1 MNDQLHPNHP
11 DYVRHDANTG
21 EVDEEV
27 MVEVLDP
34 INVGALATLQ
44 RVEIDQQVAT
54 AKMYPRN
61 VTQLK
66 KELTALVTMDEDTA
80 DDCIYALP
88 RGKKHIK
95 GPSARF
101 ADALISFWGNARSGA
116 FITQV
121 NKEEKFVEAI
131 GSFQDVE
138 RNVIRQRRVRRPI
151 VTSQGALYNL
161 DMINMTGNAACVI
174 AERNAILNGI
184 PKSLWSGA
192 YERAFALVAGTTQT
206 LGEKLE
212 RATKAFALQGISME
226 QVLEKLDR
234 QDISKVIPD
243 DIVTMRGMLT
253 ALKTGEETVEIMFGR
268 GAASNHEKVAN
279 PLKDEAPARPTG
291 NLDLYNRA
299 NTVIDPG
306 GRVVKMRDN
315 TAVVSP
321 VLDQRFD
328 AGKQWFDTLTAWS
341 DAAANGPRP
350 EFPAG
355 GEQQEAPANHTPAED
370 PISSGVGKP
379 AEKGSEAGAAEV
391 QPAEKTAQASP
402 AGPAAAEKP
411 YTDAEGY
418 MGFIRDRLDAATS
431 KAAVTDLWG
440 STRTDRT
447 ELLSPEQIDVLT
459 KDKEAKLRALK
470 LKEK

>member
-1 MNDQLHPNHP
+1 MNDRSHPNHP
-11 DYVRHDANTG
+11 DYVRHDAQTG
-21 EVDEEV
+21 EVDEDV
-27 MVEVLDP
+27 TIEVLDP

-54 AKMYPRN
+54 AKAYPRN
-61 VTQLK
+61 VPKIKQ
-66 KELTALVTMDEDTA
+66 ELTALVTMDEDTA

-121 NKEEKFVEAI
+121 NREEKFVEAI

-151 VTSQGALYNL
+151 VTSNGQIYNL

-192 YERAFALVAGTTQT
+192 YEQAFALVAGTTKT

-212 RATKAFALQGISME
+212 RATKAFALQGISMD
-226 QVLEKLDR
+226 QVLEKLGH

-253 ALKTGEETVEIMFGR
+253 ALKTGEETVETIFGR

-279 PLKDEAPARPTG
+279 PLQDNPAPAADKQNG
-291 NLDLYNRA
+291 G
-299 NTVIDPG
+299 TV
-306 GRVVKMRDN
+306 
-315 TAVVSP
+315 
-321 VLDQRFD
+321 
-328 AGKQWFDTLTAWS
+328 KQKA
-341 DAAANGPRP
+341 
-350 EFPAG
+350 EPAKS
-355 GEQQEAPANHTPAED
+355 D
-370 PISSGVGKP
+370 PISSGPMRGASTADAAADKVTDGNGRVTKDREP
-379 AEKGSEAGAAEV
+379 DGEAATELTEQASAAKAADV
-391 QPAEKTAQASP
+391 QPAGNNAQPAATAK
-402 AGPAAAEKP
+402 PAAAYEQTAES
-411 YTDAEGY
+411 YLSHMHDA
-418 MGFIRDRLDAATS
+418 IDAAKS
-431 KAAVTDLWG
+431 KSAVTDVWG
-440 STRTDRT
+440 ATRADRNN
-447 ELLSPEQIDVLT
+447 LLDPDQIEDLT
-459 KDKEAKLRALK
+459 KYKEAKLVK
-470 LKEK
+470 LKGEK